1 MAEFCEYLECIFMG
15 VMTGV
20 IAFGIFILVLLAVA
34 SAAYFAAGAMEWIKN
49 RMTERERIGED

>member
-20 IAFGIFILVLLAVA
+20 IAFGILILVLLAVA
-34 SAAYFAAGAMEWIKN
+34 SAAYFAARAMEWIKN